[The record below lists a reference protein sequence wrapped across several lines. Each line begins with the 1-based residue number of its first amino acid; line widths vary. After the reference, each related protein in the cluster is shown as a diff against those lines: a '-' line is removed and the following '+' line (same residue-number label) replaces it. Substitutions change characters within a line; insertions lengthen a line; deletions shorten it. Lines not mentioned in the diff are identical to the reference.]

1 MRGTFRQIP
10 LGSLDMT
17 DAPSPLEP
25 LGPTGQPIL
34 DPLAFE
40 RLTRTHRRELKLHC
54 YRMMGSLHEADD
66 LVQDTFLRAWRGRSQ
81 FDGRGSP
88 RGWLYTIATNTCL
101 NAIKA
106 RSAAHRIL
114 EPPDRPPTEGR
125 ATAGPAAE
133 LSWLEPYP
141 DAELPDL
148 VDGEPGPEARY
159 ETREAIRLA
168 FVAAIQ
174 LLPPRQR
181 AALLLCDVLGWSA
194 AETAQLLGGSTA
206 SINSALQRAR
216 ATLAVRYPTGR
227 PLQRSQPNRDE
238 SLLLDRYIKAWQAAD
253 LDGFIALL
261 REDATYHMPPWLDW
275 YQGRAAI
282 HDFFRTV
289 WSNFAGYRAV
299 ATRANGQPAV
309 AIYARRHQD
318 PEWRAQSLHIIEP
331 AAGGIASLT
340 VYVGPL
346 GADLFTAFGLP
357 PTVQERWSEPQ
368 A

>member
-1 MRGTFRQIP
+1 
-10 LGSLDMT
+10 MT
-17 DAPSPLEP
+17 DAPGVSEP
-25 LGPTGQPIL
+25 SARPVL
-34 DPLAFE
+34 DRPAFE
-40 RLTRTHRRELKLHC
+40 HLTMVHRRELKLHC

-66 LVQDTFLRAWRGRSQ
+66 LVQETFLNAWRGRAQ

-88 RGWLYTIATNTCL
+88 RGWLYTIATNACL
-101 NAIKA
+101 NAIKT
-106 RSAAHRIL
+106 RVTRHRIL
-114 EPPDRPPTEGR
+114 EQPDRPPTEGR
-125 ATAGPAAE
+125 AAAGPAAE

-141 DAELPDL
+141 DVELPDL

-159 ETREAIRLA
+159 ETSEAIRLA

-181 AALLLCDVLGWSA
+181 ASLLLCDVLGWSA

-216 ATLAVRYPTGR
+216 ATLARHYPAGR
-227 PLQRSQPNRDE
+227 PLQRSQPNPE
-238 SLLLDRYIKAWQAAD
+238 EGLLLERYISAWRAAN
-253 LDGFIALL
+253 LDGFIELL
-261 REDATYHMPPWLDW
+261 RDDATYHMPPWHDW
-275 YQGRAAI
+275 YQGRPAI

-289 WSNFAGYRAV
+289 WGNFAGYLPV

-309 AIYARRHQD
+309 AIYARRHQE
-318 PEWRAQSLHIIEP
+318 PEWRAQSLHVIEP
-331 AAGGIASLT
+331 ADGGIASLT

-346 GADLFTAFGLP
+346 GPDLFAAFGLP
-357 PTVQERWSEPQ
+357 PVWPEPE